1 MRVKLKPGAD
11 ARGKRRARLGQ
22 QIVERLPRL
31 LGLEKLSQCPVAAI
45 GHPGVECVNRVVP
58 RGLGVERE
66 PHHRLVVAHQRD
78 RLIGADPRFRAHR
91 KFDRAE
97 TVGSA
102 VDEIAEKD
110 DRALVAQLG
119 LPGRLVDERAEKIAS
134 PVNVAHGENLRLRAH
149 AQRQRKPST
158 LDHHRHETTPGSTG
172 TGGKHCTPAPARAR
186 IAPMFLEFFANLRQ
200 AHVPATPREYL
211 DLMRAL
217 EDDLARMSVDE
228 FYRLARVLLVKDERN
243 LDKFDVVFAATF
255 KGVFSVSAA
264 VETRDLPEE
273 WLRRMMERYLSPE
286 ERAQIEKLGFD
297 KLMETLRQRLA
308 EQKGRHQGGSKW
320 IGTGGTSPFGAY
332 GDNPEGVRIGQ
343 DKGRRGSAVK
353 VWDKREFK
361 DFDGDAELGPRNI
374 KLALRRLRQFAR
386 EGMAEEL
393 DLDGTIRSTADKGY
407 IDVQLRPER
416 RNAVKVLLF
425 LDVGGSM
432 DWHVEAAEQ
441 LFSAAKSQFKR
452 LDHFYFHNCLYESVW
467 KNNRRRHDKRVPT
480 RDLINSY
487 RRDYRVVFVGDASMS
502 PYEIMAPGGSVE
514 HLNPEPGRVWL
525 ERAILAWPR
534 SVWINPTPPSAWDHS
549 LSTTMIGEIFQHRMF
564 PLTSDGVE
572 AAMRALAA

>member
-1 MRVKLKPGAD
+1 
-11 ARGKRRARLGQ
+11 
-22 QIVERLPRL
+22 
-31 LGLEKLSQCPVAAI
+31 
-45 GHPGVECVNRVVP
+45 
-58 RGLGVERE
+58 
-66 PHHRLVVAHQRD
+66 
-78 RLIGADPRFRAHR
+78 
-91 KFDRAE
+91 
-97 TVGSA
+97 
-102 VDEIAEKD
+102 
-110 DRALVAQLG
+110 
-119 LPGRLVDERAEKIAS
+119 
-134 PVNVAHGENLRLRAH
+134 
-149 AQRQRKPST
+149 
-158 LDHHRHETTPGSTG
+158 
-172 TGGKHCTPAPARAR
+172 
-186 IAPMFLEFFANLRQ
+186 MFLTFFANLRQ

-217 EDDLARMSVDE
+217 EGDLARMSVDE
-228 FYRLARVLLVKDERN
+228 FYRLARALLVKDERN
-243 LDKFDVVFAATF
+243 LDKFDIVFATTF
-255 KGVFSVSAA
+255 KGVLSVAAA
-264 VETRDLPEE
+264 VEARNLPEE
-273 WLRRMMERYLSPE
+273 WLRRMIERYLSPE
-286 ERAQIEKLGFD
+286 ERSQIEKLGFD

-332 GDNPEGVRIGQ
+332 GDHPEGVRIGQ
-343 DKGRRGSAVK
+343 DEGRRGSAVK
-353 VWDKREFK
+353 VWDRREFK

-374 KLALRRLRQFAR
+374 KLALRRLRRFAR
-386 EGMAEEL
+386 DGAADEL

-452 LDHFYFHNCLYESVW
+452 LDYFYFHNCLYETVW
-467 KNNRRRHDKRVPT
+467 KNNRRRHDERVAT

-487 RRDYRVVFVGDASMS
+487 QRDYRVVFVGDASMS
-502 PYEIMAPGGSVE
+502 PHEIMSPGGSVE

-525 ERAILAWPR
+525 ERAIAAWPR
-534 SVWINPTPPSAWDHS
+534 TVWINPTPPSGWSHS
-549 LSTTMIGEIFQHRMF
+549 MSTTMIAEIFQHRMF